1 MDRNRLPW
9 LILAI
14 ALMVTSAICGFLY
27 MDAVARISGWTGLP
41 EYEGYI
47 PNLQKSAALWSGLA
61 VIFPFLAA
69 LLLGV
74 GKEMRPRL
82 AETNRTDVI
91 TCPEVSHEWTAVTAI
106 LAYLLRV
113 GISAVASLGFMIAYI
128 LVVVLLSKLGMRAR

>member
-14 ALMVTSAICGFLY
+14 ALMVASAICGLLY

-41 EYEGYI
+41 KYEAYV
-47 PNLQKSAALWSGLA
+47 PNLQESAVLWSGLA

-91 TCPEVSHEWTAVTAI
+91 SCPEVSHEWAAVTAI
-106 LAYLLRV
+106 LAYLRRV
-113 GISAVASLGFMIAYI
+113 GISAVASLGFMIAYVL
-128 LVVVLLSKLGMRAR
+128 LVFLLSKLGIRPH